1 MAVKKIVIFLLLSCL
16 LANATARRD
25 LAIESGDDDVPSGCD
40 TFGALVDCW
49 VAVMGLNYC
58 STEILLVAV
67 KAQDNLS
74 PDCCHVISTVTN
86 KCWPY
91 SMLTSLGF
99 AANESSLLQ
108 GYCGAVSQYA

>member
-25 LAIESGDDDVPSGCD
+25 LAIKSGDDVPSGCD
-40 TFGALVDCW
+40 TFGALFDCG
-49 VAVMGLNYC
+49 AALMGLNYC
-58 STEILLVAV
+58 STEILLIAV

-74 PDCCHVISTVTN
+74 PDCCHVISTVTD

-91 SMLTSLGF
+91 SMFTSLGF
-99 AANESSLLQ
+99 EANKGNLLQ
-108 GYCGAVSQYA
+108 GYCSAVSQYA